1 MITTA
6 EFRDIS
12 VVHLRRPFWLV
23 RMTLQSETGRLDEG
37 DPEVMNEW
45 FKVFHETS
53 SRLDVCRWC
62 DGHHVAGCLLI
73 KDESGRTVTRL
84 YDRNGWKFAVLEAG

>member
-1 MITTA
+1 MGNIVSSSA
-6 EFRDIS
+6 GHD
-12 VVHLRRPFWLV
+12 HDRRVERYKRCSLEAPILAGA
-23 RMTLQSETGRLDEG
+23 MTLQSETGRLDEG

-62 DGHHVAGCLLI
+62 DGHRVAGCLLI
-73 KDESGRTVTRL
+73 EDESGRTV
-84 YDRNGWKFAVLEAG
+84 

>member
-6 EFRDIS
+6 ELRDIN
-12 VVHLRRPFWLV
+12 VVRLRRPFWLV

-37 DPEVMNEW
+37 DLEVMNEW

-62 DGHHVAGCLLI
+62 DGHRVAGCLLI
-73 KDESGRTVTRL
+73 EDESGRTV
-84 YDRNGWKFAVLEAG
+84 

>member
-6 EFRDIS
+6 ELRDIN
-12 VVHLRRPFWLV
+12 VVRLRPPFWLV

-45 FKVFHETS
+45 FKVFYETS

-62 DGHHVAGCLLI
+62 DGHRVAGCLLI
-73 KDESGRTVTRL
+73 EDELG
-84 YDRNGWKFAVLEAG
+84 